1 MKVKEIDANIGF
13 ISHKMREIADACY
26 DDFSDPVLML
36 TGEMLRNM
44 SYTLNMAQVQMKM
57 REEE

>member
-1 MKVKEIDANIGF
+1 MTHKEIETNIGF

-26 DDFSDPVLML
+26 GNFDDPVLML

-44 SYTLNMAQVQMKM
+44 SYTLSMSQVLMKM
-57 REEE
+57 GKEE